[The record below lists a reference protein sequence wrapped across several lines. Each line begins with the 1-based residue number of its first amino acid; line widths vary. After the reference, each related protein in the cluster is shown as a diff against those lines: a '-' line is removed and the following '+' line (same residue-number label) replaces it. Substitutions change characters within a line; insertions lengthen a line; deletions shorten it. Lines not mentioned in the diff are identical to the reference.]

1 MSENKSPDT
10 IDSLLDLKPGMSTY
24 AARHEREKV
33 VVATQG
39 SEQGLFDPALRGLT
53 VEERLLAALLAC
65 KLTPAKVLM
74 HEYAGRLKNNG
85 TAQELIESVSN
96 ADLKSIVSK
105 RLKSILTFTHT
116 LITDPVRADKQALLA
131 LKEDGLS
138 TPEIVTLAQL
148 IAFVSYQVRLAA
160 GLHAMKTLEQQS

>member
-1 MSENKSPDT
+1 MSENQSPDT
-10 IDSLLDLKPGMSTY
+10 IDSLLDLKPGMSAY

-39 SEQGLFDPALRGLT
+39 SEQGLFDPALPGLSI
-53 VEERLLAALLAC
+53 EERLLAALLAC
-65 KLTPAKVLM
+65 ALTPAEELM
-74 HEYAGRLKNNG
+74 HEYAARLKRLG
-85 TAQELIESVSN
+85 TAQELIACVCS
-96 ADLKSIVSK
+96 ADLKSIAST
-105 RLKSILTFTHT
+105 RLKSILTFTQT
-116 LITDPVRADKQALLA
+116 LITDPVRADKHALLT

-160 GLHAMKTLEQQS
+160 GLRAMKTLEQQS